1 MPPTSGFTKQETKVI
16 ELLLQGKSNKQ
27 IAAELGIQVRTA
39 EFHLKNIYA
48 KLNVASRTEAVLK
61 LAGEIPRESTGL
73 AREAIN
79 QRESTVVKTEQTVQN
94 RPYPVLGW
102 AGDMPILLYV
112 LVATALVLVSLG
124 IWGLSSGVF
133 KFPSA
138 VASVGA
144 TQAMATSTALPVPTG
159 TKTLTPTAAPAAT
172 STQVSMSPSP
182 SPVGKPCL
190 GPMPAA
196 LAGPKINLTLVND
209 TQGKTTVSLY
219 LAQNR
224 FGDCGYR
231 SYELTWG
238 ESLPLKDVLPFGC
251 YSLYALINDPNN
263 PTHVT
268 NGPVCITSADPL
280 VFRITYSKIAVLPG
294 P

>member
-1 MPPTSGFTKQETKVI
+1 MPSTARFTKQESRVV

-27 IAAELGIQVRTA
+27 IATQLGIQVRTA
-39 EFHLKNIYA
+39 EFHLKNIYV

-61 LAGEIPRESTGL
+61 LAGEGPRESTGL

-79 QRESTVVKTEQTVQN
+79 QRESTVVKTERTAQN
-94 RPYPVLGW
+94 QPYPVQGW
-102 AGDMPILLYV
+102 AGNMPILLYV
-112 LVATALVLVSLG
+112 LVAAALLLVALG
-124 IWGLSSGVF
+124 FWGMSSGVL
-133 KFPSA
+133 KFPAA

-144 TQAMATSTALPVPTG
+144 TEVMATSTALPVPTR
-159 TKTLTPTAAPAAT
+159 TSTLTATAAPTAS
-172 STQVSMSPSP
+172 STQVSTSPSP
-182 SPVGKPCL
+182 A
-190 GPMPAA
+190 PAA
-196 LAGPKINLTLVND
+196 DACAGSMPVTLSGPKINLTLVND

-219 LAQNR
+219 LAKNR

-238 ESLPLKDVLPFGC
+238 QSLPLKEVLPLGC

-263 PTHVT
+263 PAHVS
-268 NGPVCITSADPL
+268 NWPVCITSADPL
-280 VFRITYSKIAVLPG
+280 VFRITYSKIVVLPG